1 LRGKIED
8 ERGAEA
14 RIEADPSR
22 AIRPP
27 PAPDLHAGRHK
38 FENVLQRIRRFR
50 RIALRCGKALTSV
63 MGFVFIVSAL
73 DWPG

>member
-1 LRGKIED
+1 M
-8 ERGAEA
+8 
-14 RIEADPSR
+14 
-22 AIRPP
+22 PP

-38 FENVLQRIRRFR
+38 VENVFQRIRRFR
-50 RIALRCGKALTSV
+50 RIALRCGKTLTSV